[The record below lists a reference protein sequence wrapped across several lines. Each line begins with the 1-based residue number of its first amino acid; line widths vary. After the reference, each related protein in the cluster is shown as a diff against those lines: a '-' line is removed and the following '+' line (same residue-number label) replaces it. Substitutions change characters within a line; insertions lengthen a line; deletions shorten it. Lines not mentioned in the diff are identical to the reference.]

1 LSVSDVREIRCK
13 PYNAT
18 RPRTITTPAAPPAI
32 RHGREARTS
41 RLAKRLKG
49 AEAVHQDDDCSA
61 RYDKISKQMDDAL
74 EGGSPQRFKRPK
86 MESDII
92 ALRRR
97 MHLPNEKQPE
107 AGLLRL
113 SFSLHLGEVW

>member
-1 LSVSDVREIRCK
+1 MMQAIQRNK
-13 PYNAT
+13 
-18 RPRTITTPAAPPAI
+18 TTNNNHAGRAAQQYVM
-32 RHGREARTS
+32 GGEARST

-92 ALRRR
+92 AR
-97 MHLPNEKQPE
+97 
-107 AGLLRL
+107 
-113 SFSLHLGEVW
+113 

>member
-1 LSVSDVREIRCK
+1 MQAIQRNK
-13 PYNAT
+13 
-18 RPRTITTPAAPPAI
+18 TTNNNHAGRAAQQYVM
-32 RHGREARTS
+32 GGEARTA

-49 AEAVHQDDDCSA
+49 ADAAHQDDDCGA

-92 ALRRR
+92 AR
-97 MHLPNEKQPE
+97 
-107 AGLLRL
+107 
-113 SFSLHLGEVW
+113 